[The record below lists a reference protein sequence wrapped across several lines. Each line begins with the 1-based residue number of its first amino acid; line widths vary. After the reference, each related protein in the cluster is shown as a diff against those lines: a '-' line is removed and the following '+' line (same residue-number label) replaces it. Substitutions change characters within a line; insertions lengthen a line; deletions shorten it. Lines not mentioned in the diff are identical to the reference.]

1 MATRSTIAI
10 EREDGTVAQVYCHW
24 DGYLANNGRIL
35 QEHYRDPAKVE
46 RLIAEGSISSLKPEI
61 GEKHDFDWYF
71 KRQDIPEDMKN
82 IYENLWTCF
91 YARDRGEDL
100 VVSLYTNFADYEANA
115 QFEEYDY
122 IMRQGVWYVKE
133 HGRRWKNLE
142 KAIEAE
148 CVLEDM

>member
-24 DGYLANNGRIL
+24 DGYLSNNGRIL
-35 QEHYRDPAKVE
+35 QEHYSNPDKVE

-82 IYENLWTCF
+82 IYQNLWTCF
-91 YARDRGEDL
+91 YHRDRGEDL
-100 VVSLYTNFADYEANA
+100 HISSFKNFDEYAANA
-115 QFEEYDY
+115 NFEEYDY
-122 IMRQGVWYVKE
+122 ILRKGVWYVQE
-133 HGRRWKNLE
+133 HGSRWTRLDL
-142 KAIEAE
+142 AIEAE
-148 CVLEDM
+148 NVLEDM